1 MAIYANENGS
11 VKNLTGE
18 FASLNSGINIVELDT
33 NHLDITP
40 AAFRSKILGWS
51 GWGGGQ
57 VRYFAETIKTFDLG
71 GTPEVILVDYTRD
84 SYYSSSTYSYSFYM
98 GINASTESSISL
110 VRDRSMLNILE
121 VVKQGEYFGSYTSGS
136 GNSQPPI
143 GLNSA
148 TIRRGSG
155 QSQTTFNAYSVHSIP
170 IYFQLSGSQIIVKQ
184 PFILN
189 GKATASEAS
198 ETITVNNAWSYKWT
212 LEYTFPN
219 IK

>member
-18 FASLNSGINIVELDT
+18 FATLNSGINIVELDIP
-33 NHLDITP
+33 HLDITP

-57 VRYFAETIKTFDLG
+57 IRHYAETIKTFDLG
-71 GTPEVILVDYTRD
+71 CTPEVILVDESTGYYNSEGQSD
-84 SYYSSSTYSYSFYM
+84 SLYM
-98 GINASTESSISL
+98 GIDASTQSSISYNK
-110 VRDRSMLNILE
+110 SGTILYAMT
-121 VVKQGEYFGSYTSGS
+121 KLGQGEYKVIGS
-136 GNSQPPI
+136 GTAGYPPI

-155 QSQTTFNAYSVHSIP
+155 QSQTTFNAYTKVMTLL
-170 IYFQLSGSQIIVKQ
+170 FQLSGSQIIFKQ
-184 PFILN
+184 TFRLN
-189 GKATASEAS
+189 GNATASEAS
-198 ETITVNNAWSYKWT
+198 STITVNDSFSSKWV
-212 LEYTFPN
+212 LVYTIPD